1 MVGDGGSSPQWRRSR
16 QPLAS
21 SYPLLIYKG
30 PCLLELF
37 LFFFFFNTI
46 LVFIFVYFLAVPCS
60 FLDFSSPN
68 GNQTWGSAVE
78 IPRPNHWTTRELHEA
93 ISILSRRVW
102 SSLGG

>member
-1 MVGDGGSSPQWRRSR
+1 MEEKQAAFGIFIPSPDLQG
-16 QPLAS
+16 A
-21 SYPLLIYKG
+21 
-30 PCLLELF
+30 LF
-37 LFFFFFNTI
+37 TGAISFFFFFNTI

-68 GNQTWGSAVE
+68 GNQTWGSAIPSSE
-78 IPRPNHWTTRELHEA
+78 IPRPNHWTTREFHEA